1 MSITLTVGA
10 TSINLNPD
18 LFWVDENDWHPVE
31 QTSTRT
37 ITGALTVQ
45 TAARIAGRPIT
56 LQPEDDRSGATS
68 LATLTQL
75 RNWAAVPGQVLE
87 LTLRGVSRSV
97 IFRHHDGAAVE
108 ARPWIHYS
116 DVQTGDWY
124 FTTIRFMEI

>member
-18 LFWVDENDWHPVE
+18 LFWADENDWHPVE